1 MKVHH
6 LGLAVADLQA
16 AWPYYVATLGFRWEW
31 CISTGEERFAFF
43 RKGPFTLELVETEP
57 GGQTLH
63 LAFSLAD
70 HEAFAVLEN
79 IKKRGFVLTDRFLL
93 NRDEE
98 SLYFVHPNG
107 EEVEFI
113 VHPKMKWA

>member
-1 MKVHH
+1 MKIHH

-43 RKGPFTLELVETEP
+43 RKGPFILELVETELE
-57 GGQTLH
+57 GQTLH

-79 IKKRGFVLTDRFLL
+79 TKNAALRLPSGFSLIETKSRFILSIQMGKK
-93 NRDEE
+93 
-98 SLYFVHPNG
+98 
-107 EEVEFI
+107 
-113 VHPKMKWA
+113 